1 MATVPLSGTNVRLLS
16 GVPFYNDY
24 KDTRWFDNAD
34 SQLNYFYN
42 RNVIHQMTQA
52 NFQRIEGRSFI
63 SVNKSIDELWQ
74 TNYLMFQNASYNNKW
89 FYAFV
94 TKLEY
99 SQKNVTYVHFQ
110 IDVLQ
115 TWRFEC
121 VFKPSFVLREHCKLW
136 NEDGSPVRNTV
147 PEKLHYGDA
156 YDIVFRDTYHPN
168 GGMKWLVIV
177 ANSALHNKGDITVGE
192 ILGTHIGVPQT
203 LCYYLIPFYP
213 TGKQINVDGTFQVS
227 DPAEVLF
234 QLYTDTQAVNRVVS
248 AYVSE
253 FVGVSCDIT
262 VNAGNNEGIF
272 YDSIDFNGVD
282 QYVDTVV
289 IGTNSQALFV
299 QGSPRFWPKKQQLLL
314 NKYAELDT
322 VFESKLWMYPYTVGI
337 LTDFKGNQFEFKLE
351 DINNQHLTVLM
362 RGALGPSHKTMFA
375 LADYNNT
382 SMGALEET
390 TQPTAMDNA
399 LIDSDPHDIPVIND
413 YLAAFLQGHRNSL
426 QAQRNNAT
434 FNGAMNVAS
443 GAIGM
448 VASATSPLGTKT
460 GMAQGAVNTVQGA
473 GNAVLQLQAIQAQIK
488 DVSNI
493 PPSLSK
499 MGSNIAFDY
508 GNDYS
513 KYHFMYKQIKPEYQ
527 AKLADFFWAYGYAVN
542 ELKIPNLHTRQNWN
556 YVQTL
561 NCRILADIN
570 NEDLE
575 EVKSI
580 YNSGI
585 TLWHT
590 DYIGD
595 YDLANGVIA

>member
-1 MATVPLSGTNVRLLS
+1 
-16 GVPFYNDY
+16 
-24 KDTRWFDNAD
+24 
-34 SQLNYFYN
+34 
-42 RNVIHQMTQA
+42 
-52 NFQRIEGRSFI
+52 
-63 SVNKSIDELWQ
+63 
-74 TNYLMFQNASYNNKW
+74 
-89 FYAFV
+89 
-94 TKLEY
+94 
-99 SQKNVTYVHFQ
+99 
-110 IDVLQ
+110 
-115 TWRFEC
+115 
-121 VFKPSFVLREHCKLW
+121 
-136 NEDGSPVRNTV
+136 
-147 PEKLHYGDA
+147 
-156 YDIVFRDTYHPN
+156 
-168 GGMKWLVIV
+168 
-177 ANSALHNKGDITVGE
+177 
-192 ILGTHIGVPQT
+192 
-203 LCYYLIPFYP
+203 
-213 TGKQINVDGTFQVS
+213 
-227 DPAEVLF
+227 
-234 QLYTDTQAVNRVVS
+234 
-248 AYVSE
+248 
-253 FVGVSCDIT
+253 
-262 VNAGNNEGIF
+262 
-272 YDSIDFNGVD
+272 
-282 QYVDTVV
+282 VV

-382 SMGALEET
+382 SMAALEET
-390 TQPTAMDNA
+390 HQPTAMDSA

-448 VASATSPLGTKT
+448 VASATSPIGTKT